1 MLVKCGWEMNWRN
14 DPHIC
19 WTIPAIFSYVHL
31 KNFQVSSTWFEPMT
45 SAMPAQCSN
54 QLRCSQ
60 MWAGQFDNRC
70 DCPAS
75 VRVISS
81 INLTLTWNFSSAGRL
96 MYSDLNEGPLTFFRD
111 ARMSIL
117 LFPDSWICFL
127 RPQEFGFR
135 FFMIREVY
143 IYLDVIREPAICE
156 RLIIPIFGNFS
167 LI

>member
-14 DPHIC
+14 DPHTC

-31 KNFQVSSTWFEPMT
+31 KNFQVSSTGFEPMT

-75 VRVISS
+75 VRIISS

-96 MYSDLNEGPLTFFRD
+96 MYSDLNEGPLYVFSWRVNEYFTIPWLVNMFFTSTGIRFSIFHDPWSIHLLTRD
-111 ARMSIL
+111 SGTSDL
-117 LFPDSWICFL
+117 WKTDYS
-127 RPQEFGFR
+127 
-135 FFMIREVY
+135 
-143 IYLDVIREPAICE
+143 
-156 RLIIPIFGNFS
+156 NFWKF
-167 LI
+167 